1 MTLPFSTCLVQE
13 LQHWFNR
20 AVLLRDLN
28 KDKIPYPVDIP
39 TVYLKPKSFIELL
52 FNESYPYTE
61 YDYFFQD
68 LERKSSWPSI
78 VRDRITIYPSSKVYE
93 ICDSTAAFN
102 LFQLKPHD
110 ITLLDALL
118 AYRIDSTSVTIVDST
133 SIILVDSTSSNQ
145 VTLYA
150 SLDFLDTS
158 LSKLIYV
165 YLKLKV
171 EGDISEY
178 DALNLFSQPY
188 EVLESCY
195 EAFVI
200 EQFFDFIAARGT

>member
-1 MTLPFSTCLVQE
+1 MTLPFSTNLVQE
-13 LQHWFNR
+13 LQHWFSR

-39 TVYLKPKSFIELL
+39 VIYLKPKSFIELL

-61 YDYFFQD
+61 YEYFFQD
-68 LERKSSWPSI
+68 VASKSSWPSL
-78 VRDRITIYPSSKVYE
+78 VRDRITIYPSSRVYE
-93 ICDSTAAFN
+93 VCDSTAAFN

-110 ITLLDALL
+110 LTLLNALL
-118 AYRIDSTSVTIVDST
+118 AYRIDSTSVTMIDST
-133 SIILVDSTSSNQ
+133 SVTLVDSTAGI
-145 VTLYA
+145 TLYA

-165 YLKLKV
+165 YLKLKID
-171 EGDISEY
+171 GDASGY
-178 DALNLFSQPY
+178 DNVNLFSRPY

-200 EQFFDFIAARGT
+200 EQFFEFIAARGT